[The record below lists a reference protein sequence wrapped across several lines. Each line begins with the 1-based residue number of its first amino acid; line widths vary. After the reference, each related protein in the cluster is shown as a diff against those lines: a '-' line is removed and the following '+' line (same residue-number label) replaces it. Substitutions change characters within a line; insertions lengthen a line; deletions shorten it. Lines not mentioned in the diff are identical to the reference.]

1 MRKHTINLP
10 GGLNMIT
17 FLCGAFIGAN
27 VGVWGVII
35 LAIMYDKHHPDE

>member
-1 MRKHTINLP
+1 
-10 GGLNMIT
+10 MIA

-35 LAIMYDKHHPDE
+35 LAIMYDKHHPDDQKGERYADKE